1 MKEINAKFTKKQDLF
16 AEPTETEVKR
26 IIWKGNVG
34 LGTFPKRMK
43 EFKRKIL
50 ANSRVLHSFTLVD
63 LHPNKILLF
72 LGVNFLYT
80 QTSLIRI
87 RTVED
92 TDIRL

>member
-1 MKEINAKFTKKQDLF
+1 
-16 AEPTETEVKR
+16 
-26 IIWKGNVG
+26 
-34 LGTFPKRMK
+34 MK

-80 QTSLIRI
+80 QTSLFRI
-87 RTVED
+87 RTVEYA
-92 TDIRL
+92 DIRL